1 MTLKDLNDT
10 AKLAYLK
17 SAMRDKNLFRKLNR
31 PSTGD
36 DFYNNMV
43 KMLQEQFDKPIEMH
57 RSYVQSLMDMEP
69 VKLTKS
75 SLQSFAETICE
86 ALDGI
91 PELKQTDVTYIITS
105 MVVSFLPQKVK
116 QSWDEKLEGCR
127 QVPTAE
133 ELVEF
138 IRAKADNPSYVDKA
152 VPVKPKVSKQH
163 KQRGSVNIVTPQPA
177 PQPVYQPPPPP
188 YQAPQSA
195 PVQSAPQPH
204 RGRGGQQRE
213 RQVQPTCRYVCPL
226 CSETHYAFSCAQFE
240 SYSVAQRKE
249 HASMLNL
256 CTNCL
261 KPGHSAS
268 NCRSEY
274 HCRLCQG
281 RHSTLLHV
289 DTTAPQ
295 AQPAQGT
302 VNLVNT
308 PASPQQTGTLIMTCQ
323 VLMTGPIGK
332 TMIARALLDT
342 GATLSLISTKAMK
355 SLGLTKQGTSVFI
368 KGVDSVKNSPAR
380 PIVSVRVS
388 SLCRKDWSQQVNVA
402 VTPEV
407 TPDLPL
413 QGASSIRDLPHI
425 QGLQLADPHFDQPG
439 RVDLLLGEDSMSDIL
454 LPAQATGPPG
464 TAKAWNTVFGWALR
478 GAFTPDKPRGTSPAP
493 VYVATCS
500 AVETIPE
507 LPRFENF
514 YV

>member
-1 MTLKDLNDT
+1 M
-10 AKLAYLK
+10 
-17 SAMRDKNLFRKLNR
+17 
-31 PSTGD
+31 
-36 DFYNNMV
+36 
-43 KMLQEQFDKPIEMH
+43 
-57 RSYVQSLMDMEP
+57 
-69 VKLTKS
+69 
-75 SLQSFAETICE
+75 
-86 ALDGI
+86 
-91 PELKQTDVTYIITS
+91 
-105 MVVSFLPQKVK
+105 
-116 QSWDEKLEGCR
+116 
-127 QVPTAE
+127 PTAE

-163 KQRGSVNIVTPQPA
+163 KQGGSVNIVTPQPA
-177 PQPVYQPPPPP
+177 PQPVHQPPPPP

-204 RGRGGQQRE
+204 RGRGGQQRQ
-213 RQVQPTCRYVCPL
+213 RQVQPTCRYVCLL

-249 HASMLNL
+249 HASMHNL

-323 VLMTGPIGK
+323 VLMTGPTGK

-402 VTPEV
+402 VPPEV

-454 LPAQATGPPG
+454 LPAQETGPPG

-500 AVETIPE
+500 AVETTQDALVKFWELEEPPKPAVIMTPE
-507 LPRFENF
+507 EKEVQSQYDLTHSYVEHAGKYMVSLPRKEGNLRLGESRNQALSR
-514 YV
+514 YKANERSLLNKALWTSSKLLSRSIWTWAMPDW